1 MNNDQLL
8 SLFRRVLFAK
18 HFCLQE
24 GAVTGEERGG
34 RRQQARE
41 GRRVGRHWGQEW
53 VEAPPTYLLP
63 GAGPG
68 IAGSTTPGPWS
79 CAAWHRVAGMW
90 WDTSPGHAP
99 WESGPS
105 QPRAPPLHHHPLP
118 WAPGLT
124 SSWSL
129 GHAPLGG
136 PAGGSAQRT

>member
-1 MNNDQLL
+1 M
-8 SLFRRVLFAK
+8 
-18 HFCLQE
+18 
-24 GAVTGEERGG
+24 TGEERGG
-34 RRQQARE
+34 QRQQARE
-41 GRRVGRHWGQEW
+41 GRMGGEALGQEW

-105 QPRAPPLHHHPLP
+105 QPRAPPLHHHPFP
-118 WAPGLT
+118 RAPGLT